1 MMGPVG
7 KKVGKKERKK
17 EKKKIKEINCTF
29 YKFKLYPV
37 HNIFTSQCLG

>member
-17 EKKKIKEINCTF
+17 KRKRERKKKGGGHRCE
-29 YKFKLYPV
+29 L
-37 HNIFTSQCLG
+37 SQVGCLF